1 MRNKYFHEKLEHLSF
16 QLFLPARNQEI
27 FTAAEEPHIVYYIV
41 YIYTTHTF
49 YLLQVSVVVV
59 TRFDKR
65 ALDSKALNREQA
77 ASL

>member
-27 FTAAEEPHIVYYIV
+27 FTAAEEPHIVLYSLHIHN
-41 YIYTTHTF
+41 TH
-49 YLLQVSVVVV
+49 LLPPTSVCSSS

-65 ALDSKALNREQA
+65 ALDSKALNRGQA

>member
-16 QLFLPARNQEI
+16 QLFLPPARNQEI

-59 TRFDKR
+59 
-65 ALDSKALNREQA
+65 LDLTKEL
-77 ASL
+77 